1 MSSINRTNCGRRKGL
16 ADPRRRVN
24 CPVSECEFTGRI
36 DNAKAHLRSLI
47 VWSNKHEGEAAG
59 QDETSYKMASKESKK
74 HISWF
79 RRYGFTKLKWPLF
92 HSDSEK
98 KQFNSIST
106 FFGNLSSNSNDNNQR
121 GDEERN
127 TDFQSKKKK
136 ILTMLCFIFF
146 QTRQ

>member
-1 MSSINRTNCGRRKGL
+1 MKQVTN
-16 ADPRRRVN
+16 
-24 CPVSECEFTGRI
+24 
-36 DNAKAHLRSLI
+36 
-47 VWSNKHEGEAAG
+47 
-59 QDETSYKMASKESKK
+59 MASKESKRYT
-74 HISWF
+74 SCF

-106 FFGNLSSNSNDNNQR
+106 FFGNLSSNSNNNNQR
-121 GDEERN
+121 GDKRRN

-146 QTRQ
+146 QNHL

>member
-59 QDETSYKMASKESKK
+59 QDETSYKMASKESKN
-74 HISWF
+74 I
-79 RRYGFTKLKWPLF
+79 F
-92 HSDSEK
+92 HGLEDMGL
-98 KQFNSIST
+98 Q
-106 FFGNLSSNSNDNNQR
+106 NLN
-121 GDEERN
+121 G
-127 TDFQSKKKK
+127 
-136 ILTMLCFIFF
+136 LCFIVIVRKSNS
-146 QTRQ
+146 TV